1 MSSTALRAAA
11 TGQTG
16 NVAAQR
22 PKTILDF
29 LGDKRVADGLAAVA
43 GRFLQP
49 ERMLRLC
56 VNAVKKTPKLLE
68 CDPQTVLGAFMTSA
82 ALGLE
87 PNTVQQQAFLIPYKR
102 RAKVNGQWV
111 DVYDCQFQIGAR
123 GFITLGY
130 RSPEIGR
137 WDARAIH
144 DGDHWKEMAGSRAF
158 LEHSVAL
165 KDRGDTIGA
174 YSHVML
180 QNGSELALV
189 LPLSEIEKI
198 RAKSETYRSLIRKVE
213 EAGGDAKER
222 EKALRNLDETP
233 WVMWFDDM
241 AEKSAI
247 KKHAKKLPIAAGEA
261 LAAAT
266 ELDSS
271 ADAGMLDLKS
281 MTDPDLV
288 RAVVADE
295 ETAPALEHSEPET
308 LVSSEAFGTAQR
320 QPEKV
325 ARGATTRA
333 QRKASAEDATPAAYA
348 TPTANDFVNR
358 IDEAVDKASADAV
371 LEEAR
376 KSGLADD
383 QLRLVE
389 EAHRMATS
397 SGE

>member
-1 MSSTALRAAA
+1 MLT
-11 TGQTG
+11 Q
-16 NVAAQR
+16 V
-22 PKTILDF
+22 
-29 LGDKRVADGLAAVA
+29 GDWA
-43 GRFLQP
+43 
-49 ERMLRLC
+49 
-56 VNAVKKTPKLLE
+56 N
-68 CDPQTVLGAFMTSA
+68 
-82 ALGLE
+82 
-87 PNTVQQQAFLIPYKR
+87 
-102 RAKVNGQWV
+102 
-111 DVYDCQFQIGAR
+111 
-123 GFITLGY
+123 
-130 RSPEIGR
+130 
-137 WDARAIH
+137 
-144 DGDHWKEMAGSRAF
+144 
-158 LEHSVAL
+158 
-165 KDRGDTIGA
+165 
-174 YSHVML
+174 VML